1 MSRRIFYLSLGEVH
15 LRKFTPVC
23 VWVQMIG
30 FMEATQG
37 EAIINGRNIK
47 TDMNEIYTFM
57 VRPPH
62 ASYDNH
68 AK

>member
-1 MSRRIFYLSLGEVH
+1 M
-15 LRKFTPVC
+15 
-23 VWVQMIG
+23 QMIG

-57 VRPPH
+57 VRFCCEFACLRRSFAVSVFH
-62 ASYDNH
+62 SLQKLLAY
-68 AK
+68 